1 LIFQGWLLPLRTK
14 SKPTTMK
21 KVLAILAI
29 AAVFTACNNE
39 ATVDTEK
46 MKADSIA
53 REDSIKQAADAA
65 MKAIDSTANAAKDT
79 IQAKVDTA
87 KKKM

>member
-1 LIFQGWLLPLRTK
+1 
-14 SKPTTMK
+14 MK

-53 REDSIKQAADAA
+53 REDSIKQEADKA
-65 MKAIDSTANAAKDT
+65 MKAIDSTAKAAKDT
-79 IQAKVDTA
+79 IQAKVDSVT
-87 KKKM
+87 KK